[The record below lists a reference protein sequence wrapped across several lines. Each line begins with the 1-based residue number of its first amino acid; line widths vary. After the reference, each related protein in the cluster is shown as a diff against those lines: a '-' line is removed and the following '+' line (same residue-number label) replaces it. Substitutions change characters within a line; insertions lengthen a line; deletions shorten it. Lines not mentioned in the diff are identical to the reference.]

1 VPNFHLCILKEPY
14 LDAILESRKKVE
26 SRFTITKRSPFGQIF
41 AGDKIFL
48 KLSSGPVCATAKVSA
63 VKSFQN
69 LTPKKIFEIKVQYNH
84 LIMGSDE
91 YWQSK
96 SDCRFGLLV
105 WLKDIRPIEPVRIDK
120 KDWRAWVV
128 LTNREN
134 YGLLGPKGS

>member
-1 VPNFHLCILKEPY
+1 MPNYHLCILKESY
-14 LDAILESRKKVE
+14 LDAILEGRKKVE

-48 KLSSGPVCATAKVSA
+48 KLSSGPVRATAKVSA

-69 LTPKKIFEIKVQYNH
+69 LTPRKIFEIKAKYNH
-84 LIMGSDE
+84 LIMGNDE

-105 WLKDIRPIEPVRIDK
+105 WLKDIKAIEPVRIDK

-128 LTNREN
+128 LTKSEN
-134 YGLLGPKGS
+134 YGLLRNP